1 MSPEQKPWIVLAA
14 LSTLAVGGLA
24 TAIYFEN
31 ESIVEA
37 RDQVAKLDKDIQTAR
52 KTLEGTSV
60 IEKEVI
66 VLRELSGVFE
76 QILPTDEDANN
87 LIQDFYRYSGEAE
100 VEPTSFKAKSQAAR
114 GRGQTSDFDKVGY
127 TLTLTG
133 DTFQFLDFLNRI
145 ETHSRFMSVP
155 SFKLT
160 SSTRQDMES
169 YGYARHKIQ
178 VDVETYVYTPK
189 AASKKAGIEGYE
201 RKRDL
206 LANEIGKRRQA
217 LTLSTF
223 NYRGARGRRDP
234 WIDPRVPVEENPSG
248 LTVSEQNDK
257 VDELIAIYEEA
268 TQSWSRVETAENV
281 LERMMEK
288 RDLVEMVTRLEDEL
302 RRVDAGGLISYTP
315 AVKRLQNEV
324 REPLSRLR
332 RSIEE
337 TSNIRGPLK
346 EELEQVASTM
356 RRDVESGEFELA
368 LQAYGA
374 VKNSLDLVQGDPVRM
389 ELALELRRLAE
400 EADIL
405 RDFESIDMS
414 FGGQALIEGRS
425 PVVLINNR
433 ALSIGDMLR
442 PGLEVIGIRP
452 NEVDF
457 AFRGVVLVRAF

>member
-1 MSPEQKPWIVLAA
+1 MSDRKSWLILASVTVLTA
-14 LSTLAVGGLA
+14 GGLGA
-24 TAIYFEN
+24 AIYQEN
-31 ESIVEA
+31 ESITEVRA
-37 RDQVAKLDKDIQTAR
+37 SIAKLDKEIVGAR
-52 KTLEGTSV
+52 KLVEKTPG

-76 QILPTDEDANN
+76 QILPSDKDANEMVQ
-87 LIQDFYRYSGEAE
+87 IFHRYSELSE
-100 VEPTSFKAKSQAAR
+100 VESTAFKANSS
-114 GRGQTSDFDKVGY
+114 GRSRASKKSDFDKVGY
-127 TLTLTG
+127 TLTLAG

-145 ETHSRFMSVP
+145 ETHSRFMAIP
-155 SFKLT
+155 SFNLDA
-160 SSTRQDMES
+160 SSRSEMETL
-169 YGYARHKIQ
+169 GYARHKIQ
-178 VDVETYVYTPK
+178 VDVETYVYKPG
-189 AASKKAGIEGYE
+189 KAGERVSIEGYE

-206 LANEIGKRRQA
+206 LATDIAKRRQA

-257 VDELIAIYEEA
+257 VDELVAMFNSA
-268 TQSWSRVETAENV
+268 TGSWDRVEDAENV

-288 RDLVEMVTRLEDEL
+288 RDLSALVVRIEDEL

-324 REPLSRLR
+324 RDPLSILR
-332 RSIEE
+332 RTIEE
-337 TSNIRGPLK
+337 SSNIRGPLR
-346 EELEQVASTM
+346 EELIEVAGSM
-356 RRDVESGEFELA
+356 RRDVENGEFELA
-368 LQAYGA
+368 LRSYSA
-374 VKNSLDLVQGDPVRM
+374 VKNSLDLVQGDPVRV

-405 RDFESIDMS
+405 REFESIEMS
-414 FGGQALIEGRS
+414 FGGQVLIEDRA
-425 PVVLINNR
+425 PAVLINNQ